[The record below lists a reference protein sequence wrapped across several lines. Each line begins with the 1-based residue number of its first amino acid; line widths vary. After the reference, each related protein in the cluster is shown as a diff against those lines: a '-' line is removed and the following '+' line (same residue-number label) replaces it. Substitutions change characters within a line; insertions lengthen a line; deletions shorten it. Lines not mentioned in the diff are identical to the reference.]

1 MHFTQHRAIIKAA
14 RANLV
19 ACLDRIA
26 AARAQREDWATL
38 SLYVAEKNE
47 AQRALNKLLNTK
59 LSTLTK

>member
-1 MHFTQHRAIIKAA
+1 MNFKQHRGMMKAA
-14 RANLV
+14 RDYLT

-26 AARAQREDWATL
+26 TARQQRVDWATL

-47 AQRALNKLLNTK
+47 AQRALNTLRNTK